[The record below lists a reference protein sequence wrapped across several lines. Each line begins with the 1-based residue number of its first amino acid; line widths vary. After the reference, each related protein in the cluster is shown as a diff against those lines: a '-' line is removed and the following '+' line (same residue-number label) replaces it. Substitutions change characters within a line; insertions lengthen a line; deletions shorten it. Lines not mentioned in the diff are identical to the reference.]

1 VTVERRLLN
10 RNELRVSESCT
21 IVDLIINPRTRSN
34 LSDSGEAVVEQK
46 RTESVGE
53 LYNSRFVNPR
63 TRSNLSDSGEVV
75 VEQKRTESVGEVY
88 NSRFDHQSTH

>member
-1 VTVERRLLN
+1 M
-10 RNELRVSESCT
+10 C
-21 IVDLIINPRTRSN
+21 
-34 LSDSGEAVVEQK
+34 
-46 RTESVGE
+46 ESVGE
-53 LYNSRFVNPR
+53 LYNSRFINPR